1 MADLG
6 LWQFSATWKEAKKY
20 NSKKIILIL
29 NLKKRE
35 REREKKGKQI
45 FLILFSIIKKSF
57 FNLLSAFKDYFRC

>member
-35 REREKKGKQI
+35 REREKIGNK
-45 FLILFSIIKKSF
+45 F
-57 FNLLSAFKDYFRC
+57 FKFYFQL

>member
-35 REREKKGKQI
+35 REREKIGKQI
-45 FLILFSIIKKSF
+45 F
-57 FNLLSAFKDYFRC
+57 